1 MMLPKISAYVKTYDR
16 QTKWM
21 HFLIGYNELLEKY
34 NTIWG
39 KFTACIKRILIANLS
54 IKKTTKKTRIKSHGD
69 KVTDFYD
76 KEYPTVDSNHTCLA
90 VISLDSALKKYEN
103 HYPQVFLKKSA
114 NTSRKKLLDILLMT
128 SKVSLMILMI
138 LID

>member
-1 MMLPKISAYVKTYDR
+1 MLKDVDNEKLLVFNKISSGEKNYRYFIGYFYNDHNVKPYHMMLPKISAYVKTYDR

-54 IKKTTKKTRIKSHGD
+54 IKKKTKK
-69 KVTDFYD
+69 
-76 KEYPTVDSNHTCLA
+76 N
-90 VISLDSALKKYEN
+90 EN
-103 HYPQVFLKKSA
+103 KIPW
-114 NTSRKKLLDILLMT
+114 R
-128 SKVSLMILMI
+128 
-138 LID
+138 